1 MRRSA
6 VAAAMNAIV
15 TAAAIGQEI
24 HLHCEGVGAEDV
36 AAILAHAKARTASA
50 TESGGL
56 GAD

>member
-1 MRRSA
+1 
-6 VAAAMNAIV
+6 MNAIV